1 MKAIIMSMALLM
13 LTLGYQSVKAQ
24 SSKYNNELKTDNKM
38 TVEQNKQIVIKFN
51 HEFFEKGN
59 TDIVKELFAENFVNH
74 SAPPNSP
81 TDVGPMVK
89 FVMGLHH
96 GFSDIS
102 VQILDIFGE
111 GNKICVRKTITA
123 THTGEFMGKAAT
135 GKKIV
140 INIFDIEVLKDGK
153 ITERWNS
160 TDFPQVLQSL

>member
-1 MKAIIMSMALLM
+1 MKKIIMSIALLI
-13 LTLGYQSVKAQ
+13 LTLGYQNAQAQ
-24 SSKYNNELKTDNKM
+24 SSKKINKSKIENKM
-38 TVEQNKQIVIKFN
+38 TVEQNKQVVIKFN
-51 HEFFEKGN
+51 NEFFEKGN
-59 TDIVKELFAENFVNH
+59 TGIIKELFAENFVNH

-81 TDVGPMVK
+81 KDAGPMVK

-102 VQILDIFGE
+102 VQILEIFGE
-111 GNKICVRKTITA
+111 DSKVCVRKTITA

-153 ITERWNS
+153 ITDRWNS
-160 TDFPQVLQSL
+160 SDFPHILQSL